1 VEPGYSVAHDTDG
14 LVALRHSPKL
24 PPPGIDEHWRCVY
37 ADVTAPPGGADEMR
51 SPAFVDALSRWLV
64 DNQPITLATND
75 EAGDFALARSLF
87 EGTGQVVYTVGD
99 LQNPALTCQARPQDG
114 EVFGEF
120 PVRRELQRHTT
131 FPVVVPSPTP
141 GYNAAYTDE
150 WLEAEGARLQ
160 SAVRDEID
168 GTATKKTRLPAD
180 AAGLA
185 GAVGSDRVRGFLG
198 ATLAYLADALAQ
210 NPKRGRGARTCLYGL
225 QTTPLNGQLNFVRCG
240 AATTVDDAALWLWP
254 FLVTTARPLLR
265 VSVDEGNEALATRLE
280 AAGVECTV
288 EDDAAFRARAEDAY
302 NVIEPA
308 AASEFGFPLVGHF
321 VSLLFCCGHVK
332 SAVPGAN
339 EDFVAAFEDSDKWL
353 QMRG

>member
-1 VEPGYSVAHDTDG
+1 MLKP
-14 LVALRHSPKL
+14 
-24 PPPGIDEHWRCVY
+24 
-37 ADVTAPPGGADEMR
+37 
-51 SPAFVDALSRWLV
+51 
-64 DNQPITLATND
+64 TLARVTLGY
-75 EAGDFALARSLF
+75 AGSVLERLPIAA
-87 EGTGQVVYTVGD
+87 
-99 LQNPALTCQARPQDG
+99 ALTCHPRGSAR
-114 EVFGEF
+114 
-120 PVRRELQRHTT
+120 
-131 FPVVVPSPTP
+131 
-141 GYNAAYTDE
+141 
-150 WLEAEGARLQ
+150 W
-160 SAVRDEID
+160 
-168 GTATKKTRLPAD
+168 
-180 AAGLA
+180 
-185 GAVGSDRVRGFLG
+185 RG
-198 ATLAYLADALAQ
+198 
-210 NPKRGRGARTCLYGL
+210 GRGARTCLYGL